1 MNGSFRQSMAWLHT
15 WVGLLLGWLLVAIFI
30 TGTSAY
36 FRQEITLWMEPET
49 HDSTLT
55 PNTLDMA
62 VAVLNDKAS
71 DARSWD
77 ISLPSARHTVE
88 QRSLGVFCCGGRRQ
102 RGRKA
107 RPGCWES
114 V

>member
-36 FRQEITLWMEPET
+36 FREEITLWMEPET

-62 VAVLNDKAS
+62 VAVLNDAMRFPSTGELLSMLAPEPKAS
-71 DARSWD
+71 AP
-77 ISLPSARHTVE
+77 IMT
-88 QRSLGVFCCGGRRQ
+88 
-102 RGRKA
+102 
-107 RPGCWES
+107 PGFWS
-114 V
+114 